1 MITRADPLMD
11 ERLKVAKDREWTE
24 LSGEKGQLVML
35 MM

>member
-24 LSGEKGQLVML
+24 LSEKGQLVML